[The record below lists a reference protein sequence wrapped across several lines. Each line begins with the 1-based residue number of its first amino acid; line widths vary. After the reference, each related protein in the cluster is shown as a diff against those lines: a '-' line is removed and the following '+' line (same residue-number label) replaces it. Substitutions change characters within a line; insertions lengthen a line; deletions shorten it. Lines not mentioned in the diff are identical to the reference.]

1 MNAISWTYVILAEA
15 VNPEHGLGY
24 MVELARTH
32 QKASWSF
39 AGLLVIGGIGLL
51 TDFIIRTD
59 LADPLPLAGGRHERE
74 LTKAGTPRRP
84 RRRPASRAPSP
95 STSAPAAEKKPSY
108 RADLTGAP
116 PKLRVKDLSVT
127 YINRD
132 GDGTEAVRDVSFDV
146 EDKPDVGEVVVFL
159 GPSGCGKS
167 TILKAVA
174 GLLPPTKGEI
184 LMDGKPV
191 DGVGRDR
198 GMVFQ
203 AYTSF
208 GWLTV
213 RDNVEYGLKLQ
224 GVPASERR
232 ERSEKYLKSV
242 GLSDFADRYPKDL
255 SGGMKQR
262 VAIARTLINRPRV
275 ILMDEPFGAL
285 DPQTRWGMQGLLL
298 DVSRSEDPTILFV
311 THDVSEAV
319 YLADTVYVLSARPA
333 RLLHRVDVPYFPVRN
348 IELKSAPEFRAVEK
362 KLLDLLY
369 ASAIGRILG
378 RPWAPSRRRRRPRRP
393 RRGAAPKT
401 AAPRRPR
408 SQEGISDAARSV
420 ARGARPRPEPL
431 PEDGLH
437 EPLQPLA
444 LRRRAGGGGPHA
456 EPRAG
461 DRGARPRRRCGFST
475 RRTASASA
483 TSSGTR
489 GSRSSG
495 RPSRRR
501 SAPSGSP
508 RWARPSASAWTRS
521 WPGRSRSGAS
531 PRRTRPSRATS

>member
-1 MNAISWTYVILAEA
+1 VKEEDAPKA
-15 VNPEHGLGY
+15 VP
-24 MVELARTH
+24 
-32 QKASWSF
+32 Q
-39 AGLLVIGGIGLL
+39 AGEPGTVAVDVG
-51 TDFIIRTD
+51 T
-59 LADPLPLAGGRHERE
+59 AG
-74 LTKAGTPRRP
+74 
-84 RRRPASRAPSP
+84 
-95 STSAPAAEKKPSY
+95 EKKASY
-108 RADLTGAP
+108 RADLKGAP

-146 EDKPDVGEVVVFL
+146 EDKPGVGEVVVFL

-184 LMDGKPV
+184 LV
-191 DGVGRDR
+191 DGSAVEGVGKDR

-224 GVPASERR
+224 GVPAEERR
-232 ERSEKYLKSV
+232 ERSAKYLKSV

-298 DVSRSEDPTILFV
+298 DVSRTEDPTILFV

-319 YLADTVYVLSARPA
+319 YLADTVYILSSRPA

-348 IELKSAPEFRAVEK
+348 IELKSATEFRAVEK

-369 ASAIGRILG
+369 
-378 RPWAPSRRRRRPRRP
+378 
-393 RRGAAPKT
+393 T
-401 AAPRRPR
+401 
-408 SQEGISDAARSV
+408 SV
-420 ARGARPRPEPL
+420 
-431 PEDGLH
+431 
-437 EPLQPLA
+437 
-444 LRRRAGGGGPHA
+444 
-456 EPRAG
+456 
-461 DRGARPRRRCGFST
+461 
-475 RRTASASA
+475 
-483 TSSGTR
+483 
-489 GSRSSG
+489 
-495 RPSRRR
+495 
-501 SAPSGSP
+501 
-508 RWARPSASAWTRS
+508 
-521 WPGRSRSGAS
+521 
-531 PRRTRPSRATS
+531 